1 MEGDAF
7 DARDAKRLSRRP
19 GPETENKIAGH
30 SCLNEDVSRTISHEL
45 IPYFSEAVREGV
57 RRVGAGPFCVVCTV
71 CPRDGVSY
79 REITKPVSGGA
90 CLKEK
95 AA

>member
-1 MEGDAF
+1 MRC
-7 DARDAKRLSRRP
+7 DARDAKRLSRRF
-19 GPETENKIAGH
+19 GSETENKIAGH
-30 SCLNEDVSRTISHEL
+30 SCLNEVVSRTISHEL
-45 IPYFSEAVREGV
+45 IPNFSEANREGMS
-57 RRVGAGPFCVVCTV
+57 RMGAGPFCVVRTV

>member
-1 MEGDAF
+1 MRC
-7 DARDAKRLSRRP
+7 DARGAKQLSRRS
-19 GPETENKIAGH
+19 GSEAENKIAGH
-30 SCLNEDVSRTISHEL
+30 SCPNEGVPRTISDEL
-45 IPYFSEAVREGV
+45 IPNFSEAVREGV
-57 RRVGAGPFCVVCTV
+57 RRVGAGPFCAVRTV

-79 REITKPVSGGA
+79 REITKPVGGGA